1 MDIQSYSDNF
11 TITDFDLDNNAIIGF
26 QGQSLIKR
34 VNIISGGIKVG
45 LKALGFIDERI
56 MMRSP
61 DKQMN
66 KRLES
71 IQSLEISG
79 SEIS

>member
-61 DKQMN
+61 DKQIN

-71 IQSLEISG
+71 I
-79 SEIS
+79 